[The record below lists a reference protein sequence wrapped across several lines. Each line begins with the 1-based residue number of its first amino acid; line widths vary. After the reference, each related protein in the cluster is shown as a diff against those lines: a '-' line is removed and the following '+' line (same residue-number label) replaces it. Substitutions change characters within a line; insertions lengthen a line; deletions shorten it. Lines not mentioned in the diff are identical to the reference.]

1 MDVVQSGKTAYKK
14 AISALLSLL
23 KGSDFDSITVKD
35 LSSACGFS
43 RQYFYRFFSDKYA
56 LVECAFLEDLTSFC
70 EEMFFRG
77 GQGTV
82 AILSAFLK
90 RAPLYKAILSSRDYA
105 WLYRLFFAYGIA
117 FARAHAEY
125 SLYGSFSEEQEGALR
140 FYLSG
145 VVTTLFSCFSEERK
159 LSAGALAK
167 LILENAPPSLRKL
180 VSEETTSDYILYKIK
195 KFRQDN
201 RF

>member
-1 MDVVQSGKTAYKK
+1 MSFEESRTTAFQKSLT
-14 AISALLSLL
+14 AMLSLL
-23 KGSDFDSITVKD
+23 KGRDFDSITVKD

-56 LVECAFLEDLTSFC
+56 LVECVFLGDVTSFR
-70 EEMFFRG
+70 EETFFRG
-77 GQGTV
+77 EQGTIAV
-82 AILSAFLK
+82 LTALLK
-90 RAPLYKAILSSRDYA
+90 HAPLYKAILVSRDYA
-105 WLYRLFFAYGIA
+105 WLYRLFFEYGAA

-159 LSAGALAK
+159 RSAGALAK
-167 LILENAPPSLRKL
+167 LFLENAPPSLRKL
-180 VSEETTSDYILYKIK
+180 VSEETTSDYILYKLK